1 MAKKAK
7 GLKAKE
13 VGLVGAG
20 VAALAAGAGLAYYL
34 TTHPEVKKKAKK
46 SIDKWMGLMHREM
59 VSQMKKMKK
68 MSKADYVKLVDAM
81 AKKYVKL
88 HKVGNAEMAKLTKE
102 MKAHWAL
109 LEKEAVL
116 LKKDVVKK
124 VAKKVA
130 KKKGKKR

>member
-7 GLKAKE
+7 GFKAKE
-13 VGLVGAG
+13 VGMLGAG

-59 VSQMKKMKK
+59 VAQMKKVKK

-81 AKKYVKL
+81 AKKYAKL
-88 HKVGNAEMAKLTKE
+88 HKVGGKEMAKLTKE

-109 LEKEAVL
+109 LEKEVSV
-116 LKKDVVKK
+116 LKKDIVKK
-124 VAKKVA
+124 VAKKS
-130 KKKGKKR
+130 KRK